1 MSIFSLNKAAQGF
14 AARATIRAPQLE
26 TCRERSVQKIGHLGI
41 DTNKFL
47 RIGMTLQKQ
56 DLDDL
61 KKAKAL
67 LENPGLAAKITNIL
81 GTPIEKGFSLLPENW
96 NLKIGEVTRSALS
109 KAVQA
114 AVLTMRDSPGEES
127 SNIWHKLA
135 VATTGGIGGLFGLPA
150 LSVELPISTAIMLRS
165 VADIARSEGENIHK
179 IDSKMACLEVFALGG
194 TRVEGETSESGYF
207 AVRATLSQSISKAA
221 EYIAK
226 KGLTEEGAPAL
237 VRLIVQ
243 IAERFS
249 IQVSEKAAAQ
259 AVPAIGAA
267 GGAIVNTL
275 FIDHFQDMARGHFI
289 VRRLERRYGNEIVE
303 ATYKSV

>member
-1 MSIFSLNKAAQGF
+1 
-14 AARATIRAPQLE
+14 
-26 TCRERSVQKIGHLGI
+26 
-41 DTNKFL
+41 
-47 RIGMTLQKQ
+47 MTLQEQ
-56 DLDDL
+56 DINDL

-67 LENPGLAAKITNIL
+67 LENRGLASKITNFL

-96 NLKIGEVTRSALS
+96 NQKIGELTRTALS
-109 KAVQA
+109 KAVKA
-114 AVLTMRDSPGEES
+114 AVLTMKESPGEES

-150 LSVELPISTAIMLRS
+150 LSIELPISTTIMLRS
-165 VADIARSEGENIHK
+165 IADIARSEDENIHK
-179 IDSKMACLEVFALGG
+179 IETQIACIEVFALGG
-194 TRVEGETSESGYF
+194 PSMGDDASESGYL
-207 AVRATLSQSISKAA
+207 AVRATLAQTISKAA

-226 KGLTEEGAPAL
+226 RGLSEEGAPAL
-237 VRLIVQ
+237 VRLISQ
-243 IAERFS
+243 IAQRFS

-289 VRRLERRYGNEIVE
+289 IRRLERKYGKDIVE
-303 ATYKSV
+303 ETYKSV